1 MQLSD
6 LNQKQREAVETV
18 QGPVLILAGA
28 GSGKTRALTYRIA
41 HLMEDHRVYPENIL
55 ALTFTNKAAAE
66 MKNRVEGLISGSVRS
81 LWMGTF
87 HSICARLLRLDIER
101 LGYQRNYTIYDSAD
115 QLALMKRV
123 VKTDLNLN
131 EKKYDPKSMVHYVS
145 SQKNKYILPKQ
156 ALKAAEGR
164 YAEEIKAK
172 IYVAYQNRLKES
184 NALDFD
190 DLIILTLRLFNEHPE
205 VLERYQER
213 FQYIHV
219 DEYQDTNHAQYL
231 LVKKLAAAH
240 RNLCVVG
247 DDDQSIYGWRGAD
260 IRNILDFEKDFPEA
274 KVIKLEQNYR
284 STSTILSAANDVIA
298 NNNGRKDKRLWTE
311 QQAGEMIRLY
321 SADNEQDEA
330 LYIAHQIERIRENTD
345 SKFEDFAI
353 LYRTNSQSRVLE
365 DALRKKHFPYRIVGG
380 LKFYDRKEVK
390 DIVAYMKVLVNPRDD
405 VSLRRIINVP
415 KRGIGDRTVEL
426 LLNFAQDQGLSM
438 VDAIRKVEEIEGLTN
453 SARSRLVQFSQMI
466 GKFRTYMETESLLE
480 CYNRVIEESDYIP
493 HLERENTVEADAR
506 IDNIYEFRSV
516 IQEYEEAAEA
526 PSLMDFLASVALLSD
541 LDKAE
546 EGEED
551 QNDKI
556 TLMTLHSA
564 KGLEFPIVF
573 MSGMEEGMFPLSR
586 ATQSEE
592 ELEEERR
599 LCYVG
604 ITRAEKE
611 LYLTHTDVR
620 MLYGRH
626 TSNMVSRFIKEI
638 PLKYIEKANPNK
650 KPRQPE
656 RAEPTRR
663 HTVFDDL
670 EAYKSMSREQAKP
683 AAASGGKA
691 YKVGQKVR
699 HKAWGVGTIVSAQP
713 KGKDT
718 MLTIAFDQEG
728 IKKLLQSFA
737 PIEKV

>member
-1 MQLSD
+1 M
-6 LNQKQREAVETV
+6 
-18 QGPVLILAGA
+18 I
-28 GSGKTRALTYRIA
+28 
-41 HLMEDHRVYPENIL
+41 
-55 ALTFTNKAAAE
+55 
-66 MKNRVEGLISGSVRS
+66 
-81 LWMGTF
+81 
-87 HSICARLLRLDIER
+87 
-101 LGYQRNYTIYDSAD
+101 
-115 QLALMKRV
+115 
-123 VKTDLNLN
+123 
-131 EKKYDPKSMVHYVS
+131 HYVS
-145 SQKNKYILPKQ
+145 SQKNKFILPAQ
-156 ALKAAEGR
+156 ARKAAEGR
-164 YAEEIKAK
+164 YAEEIKVR
-172 IYVAYQNRLKES
+172 IYDAYQKRLKES

-190 DLIILTLRLFNEHPE
+190 DLIILTLRLFNEHPQ

-231 LVKKLAAAH
+231 LVKKLAAGH

-284 STSTILSAANDVIA
+284 STSTILAAANDVIA
-298 NNNGRKDKRLWTE
+298 NNKGRKDKRLWTDQE
-311 QQAGEMIRLY
+311 AGQKIRLY

-330 LYIAHQIERIRENTD
+330 LYIAHQIERIRDEED
-345 SKFEDFAI
+345 CQFEDFAI

-390 DIVAYMKVLVNPRDD
+390 DIVAYLKVLVNPRDD
-405 VSLRRIINVP
+405 VSLRRIVNVP

-426 LLNFAQDQGLSM
+426 LLGFAQDNDLSM
-438 VDAIRKVEEIEGLTN
+438 VDAIHRVEEINGLTN
-453 SARSRLVQFSQMI
+453 SARSKLVQFSQMI

-480 CYNRVIEESDYIP
+480 CYNRVIQESDYIP

-516 IQEYEEAAEA
+516 ISEYEAAAEN
-526 PSLMDFLASVALLSD
+526 PGLLDFLSTVALLSD

-546 EGEED
+546 NGED
-551 QNDKI
+551 HKDDKV

-573 MSGMEEGMFPLSR
+573 LSGMEEGMFPLSR
-586 ATQSEE
+586 ATQSDD

-604 ITRAEKE
+604 ITRAERE
-611 LYLTHTDVR
+611 LYMTHTDVR
-620 MLYGRH
+620 MIYGRH
-626 TSNMVSRFIKEI
+626 TNNMVSRFIKEI
-638 PLKYIEKANPNK
+638 PVKYLEKANPNK
-650 KPRQPE
+650 KERQPE
-656 RAEPTRR
+656 HAEPRRR

-670 EAYKSMSREQAKP
+670 EAFKSKRREVKKSEP
-683 AAASGGKA
+683 AGGGKT
-691 YKVGQKVR
+691 YKAGQKVR
-699 HKAWGVGTIVSAQP
+699 HKAWGIGTIVAAKDTGS
-713 KGKDT
+713 DT
-718 MLTIAFDQEG
+718 MLTIAFEQEG

-737 PIEKV
+737 PIERI

>member
-1 MQLSD
+1 MQLTD
-6 LNQKQREAVETV
+6 LNGKQREAAETIK
-18 QGPVLILAGA
+18 GPVLILAGA

-41 HLMEDHRVYPENIL
+41 HLVEHQHVYPENIL

-66 MKNRVEGLISGSVRS
+66 MRNRVERLIEGNVRS

-87 HSICARLLRLDIER
+87 HSICARMLRQDIER
-101 LGYQRNYTIYDSAD
+101 LGYQRNYTIYDSSD

-123 VKTDLNLN
+123 VRTDLNLN
-131 EKKYDPKSMVHYVS
+131 EKKYDPKSMIHYVS
-145 SQKNKYILPKQ
+145 SQKNLFILPAQ

-164 YAEEIKAK
+164 YAEEFKAK
-172 IYVAYQNRLKES
+172 IYAAYQKRLKES

-190 DLIILTLRLFNEHPE
+190 DLIILTLRLFNECPE
-205 VLERYQER
+205 ILERYQER

-240 RNLCVVG
+240 HNLCVVG

-260 IRNILDFEKDFPEA
+260 IRNILDFEVDFPEA

-284 STSTILSAANDVIA
+284 STNTILSAANDVIS
-298 NNNGRKDKRLWTE
+298 NNQGRKDKRLWTE
-311 QQAGEMIRLY
+311 KDDGSKISLY

-345 SKFEDFAI
+345 HAFQDFAI

-365 DALRKKHFPYRIVGG
+365 DALRKKYFPYRIVGG

-390 DIVAYMKVLVNPRDD
+390 DIVAYLKVLINPKDD

-426 LLNFAQDQGLSM
+426 LLAFAQEQDLSM
-438 VDAIRKVEEIEGLTN
+438 VDAIHRVEEVDGLTN
-453 SARSRLVQFSQMI
+453 SARTRLVQFAQMI
-466 GKFRTYMETESLLE
+466 GKFRTYIETESLLE
-480 CYNRVIEESDYIP
+480 CYNRVIQESDYIP
-493 HLERENTVEADAR
+493 HLERENSVEADAR

-516 IQEYEEAAEA
+516 IQEYESAAEEA
-526 PSLMDFLASVALLSD
+526 SLMDFLSSVALLSD
-541 LDKAE
+541 LDKAA
-546 EGEED
+546 EGDVD

-573 MSGMEEGMFPLSR
+573 LSGMEEGMFPLSR
-586 ATQSEE
+586 ATQSED

-620 MLYGRH
+620 MIYGRH
-626 TSNMVSRFIKEI
+626 TNNMVSRFVKEI
-638 PLKYIEKANPNK
+638 PVKYIERANPNK
-650 KPRQPE
+650 KERLPE
-656 RAEPTRR
+656 KMEPTRR
-663 HTVFDDL
+663 KTVFDDL
-670 EAYKSMSREQAKP
+670 EAFKSINQETKKSKPVDDKKYKA
-683 AAASGGKA
+683 
-691 YKVGQKVR
+691 GQKVR
-699 HKAWGVGTIVSAQP
+699 HKSWGVGTIVSAQS
-713 KGKDT
+713 KGQDT

-737 PIEKV
+737 PIEKI

>member
-1 MQLSD
+1 MQLTD
-6 LNQKQREAVETV
+6 LNGKQREAAETV

-41 HLMEDHRVYPENIL
+41 HLVEHHHVYPENIL

-66 MKNRVEGLISGSVRS
+66 MRNRVEKLIEGNVRS

-87 HSICARLLRLDIER
+87 HSICARLLRQDIER
-101 LGYQRNYTIYDSAD
+101 LGYQRNYTIYDGSD

-123 VKTDLNLN
+123 VRTDLNLN
-131 EKKYDPKSMVHYVS
+131 EKKYDPKSMIHYVS
-145 SQKNKYILPKQ
+145 SQKNLFILPVQ

-172 IYVAYQNRLKES
+172 IYEAYQKRLKES

-190 DLIILTLRLFNEHPE
+190 DLIILTLRLFNECPE

-240 RNLCVVG
+240 HNLCVVG

-260 IRNILDFEKDFPEA
+260 IRNILDFEVDFPEA

-284 STSTILSAANDVIA
+284 SSNTILSAANDVIS
-298 NNNGRKDKRLWTE
+298 NNKGRKDKRLWTE
-311 QQAGEMIRLY
+311 KEDGAKISLY

-330 LYIAHQIERIRENTD
+330 LYIAHQIERVRED
-345 SKFEDFAI
+345 SDHAYQDFAI

-390 DIVAYMKVLVNPRDD
+390 DIVAYLKVLVNPKDD

-426 LLNFAQDQGLSM
+426 LLAFAQEHDLSM
-438 VDAIRKVEEIEGLTN
+438 VNAIKRVDEVNGLTN
-453 SARSRLVQFSQMI
+453 SARTRLAQFAELI

-480 CYNRVIEESDYIP
+480 CYNRVIQESDYIP
-493 HLERENTVEADAR
+493 HLERENSVEADAR
-506 IDNIYEFRSV
+506 IDNIYEFSSV
-516 IQEYEEAAEA
+516 IKEYESAAEEA
-526 PSLMDFLASVALLSD
+526 SLMDFLSSVALLSD
-541 LDKAE
+541 LDKAA
-546 EGEED
+546 EGDVD

-556 TLMTLHSA
+556 TLMTLHSS

-573 MSGMEEGMFPLSR
+573 LSGMEEGMFPMSR
-586 ATQSEE
+586 SVQSEE
-592 ELEEERR
+592 DLEEERR

-604 ITRAEKE
+604 ITRAEKA

-626 TSNMVSRFIKEI
+626 TNNMVSRFVKEI
-638 PLKYIEKANPNK
+638 PVKYIELANPNK
-650 KPRQPE
+650 KERLPE
-656 RAEPTRR
+656 KTEQTRR
-663 HTVFDDL
+663 KTVFDDL
-670 EAYKSMSREQAKP
+670 EVFKSINRETKQSKPVDDKHYKA
-683 AAASGGKA
+683 
-691 YKVGQKVR
+691 GQKVR
-699 HKAWGVGTIVSAQP
+699 HKSWGVGTIVSAQP
-713 KGKDT
+713 KGQDT

-737 PIEKV
+737 PIEKI